1 MIKPK
6 RLTRGDKAA
15 VVSLSSGSLGEEKLI
30 HKFDIAKNR
39 FAQYGI
45 ELVAMPH
52 ALKGKKYV
60 YEHPEQRAA
69 DLMQA
74 FSDPEIKAVICAI
87 GGDDTIR
94 LLPYIDFDLIRNNPK
109 IFTGYSD
116 TTSNHFMMYKAGLVS
131 YYGGNLMCDFGEY
144 VEMNP
149 YFKASFENMLLNP
162 KPTLDIPCSDFYA
175 CECDRVHWGIEN
187 MNKKPTLHKNTGYEI
202 LQGSGK
208 VKGELLGGC
217 VELFMMIS
225 FTELWRAVD
234 WRGKLL
240 LLETS
245 EDDLPPEYLLWML
258 RGMAAD
264 GMFDKINGIV
274 MGKPDYEDKYEPYKE
289 VIKKALYETGRSDL
303 PVLYNVN
310 VGHAYPIGILPLGLK
325 YEIDCDN
332 KRFTLLEQ
340 ATE

>member
-15 VVSLSSGSLGEEKLI
+15 VVSLSSGSLGVEKLI
-30 HKFDIAKNR
+30 HKFDIAKKR
-39 FAQYGI
+39 LDEYGI

-52 ALKGKKYV
+52 ALKGKTYV
-60 YEHPEQRAA
+60 YGHPEERAA

-74 FSDPEIKAVICAI
+74 FSDPEVKAIFCAI
-87 GGDDTIR
+87 GGDDTVR
-94 LLPYIDFDLIRNNPK
+94 LLPYIDFDVIKNNPK

-116 TTSNHFMMYKAGLVS
+116 TTANHFMMHKAGLVS
-131 YYGGNLMCDFGEY
+131 YYGGNIMCDIAEY

-149 YFKASFENMLLNP
+149 YFKASFENTLLNP
-162 KPTLDIPCSDFYA
+162 KPTLDIPSSDFYA

-225 FTELWRAVD
+225 FT
-234 WRGKLL
+234 
-240 LLETS
+240 
-245 EDDLPPEYLLWML
+245 
-258 RGMAAD
+258 
-264 GMFDKINGIV
+264 
-274 MGKPDYEDKYEPYKE
+274 
-289 VIKKALYETGRSDL
+289 
-303 PVLYNVN
+303 
-310 VGHAYPIGILPLGLK
+310 
-325 YEIDCDN
+325 
-332 KRFTLLEQ
+332 
-340 ATE
+340 